1 MSAKNSFRKE
11 LTSLLVQQLYPFLF
25 FDVVVDLGIL
35 SQLIPDINSRFG
47 LAPEHVSVYDP
58 KTKTIHWDELRKRG
72 FQFSGF
78 VVARTTVKKNL

>member
-1 MSAKNSFRKE
+1 MKIDNIPDYIDPSLNLEQIRDECQELIQKE
-11 LTSLLVQQLYPFLF
+11 LTSLLVQQLYPFL

-58 KTKTIHWDELRKRG
+58 KQNNSLG
-72 FQFSGF
+72 
-78 VVARTTVKKNL
+78 

>member
-1 MSAKNSFRKE
+1 M
-11 LTSLLVQQLYPFLF
+11 SLLVQQLYPFL

-58 KTKTIHWDELRKRG
+58 KQNNSLG
-72 FQFSGF
+72 
-78 VVARTTVKKNL
+78 